1 MHPNQPVWETDC
13 TRRLLFWA
21 RLKRERERKKK
32 KCHCLWMDISSR
44 MFFQHSTLSE
54 SVSWCGKWQRDGARG
69 RISLQ
74 SAGGGSGH
82 KDQGT
87 GKGEGG
93 RASSAMAA
101 CSGSSVC
108 TSPWRQQKC
117 WEGRG
122 GQGGGI
128 NGRGILS
135 PALHSY
141 SVLSRRSWGGAHTC
155 VWGARG
161 CRGCGVGHCQ
171 AHRKRQLIVDTHTYS
186 SFIWKKTKPYLL
198 SLSFLIS
205 SAACRWRPP
214 QISRTCSIYGFPE
227 VSLVGKK
234 FSRCLTCCLAHL
246 QKLVKS
252 DQWEQVHF
260 ICNQFETAHLNI
272 LNSMDT

>member
-1 MHPNQPVWETDC
+1 
-13 TRRLLFWA
+13 
-21 RLKRERERKKK
+21 
-32 KCHCLWMDISSR
+32 MDISSR

-87 GKGEGG
+87 GKGEGD

-141 SVLSRRSWGGAHTC
+141 SVLSRRSWGRAHTG

-171 AHRKRQLIVDTHTYS
+171 AHRKRQLIVDTRIHTLL
-186 SFIWKKTKPYLL
+186 FHLEENKTIP
-198 SLSFLIS
+198 SLSFFFNLFRRLS
-205 SAACRWRPP
+205 MEA
-214 QISRTCSIYGFPE
+214 T
-227 VSLVGKK
+227 
-234 FSRCLTCCLAHL
+234 
-246 QKLVKS
+246 S
-252 DQWEQVHF
+252 DF
-260 ICNQFETAHLNI
+260 KD
-272 LNSMDT
+272 M